1 MMYRIAVCDDN
12 PADRAYVAAL
22 IERWGRAA
30 GMGVTV
36 ERYPSAESFL
46 FAYEEDPSFDVLC
59 LDIEMGEISGVEL
72 AKKLRRLGAGLHIV
86 FVTGYM
92 EYIAEGY
99 DVEALHYLVKP
110 VTEEKMSAVLN
121 RAAERLKTREHTLLL
136 TLPDG
141 AVRLPLYEI
150 RYLDV
155 LKNYVTIHGEEDY
168 SVKRTLNDLAGEL
181 DDSFYRIHRSYI
193 VNLRFIRKISKTE
206 VTLKDGTALPLSRK
220 MYEGLNQALIH
231 YF

>member
-1 MMYRIAVCDDN
+1 MYRFAVCDDSS
-12 PADRAYVAAL
+12 ADRAYVTAL
-22 IERWGRAA
+22 IEAWGCSRDILLQI
-30 GMGVTV
+30 
-36 ERYPSAESFL
+36 EDYPSAEAFL
-46 FAYEEDPSFDVLC
+46 FAYEGNEAVDVLF
-59 LDIEMGEISGVEL
+59 LDIEMGDMSGVEL
-72 AKKLRRLGAGLHIV
+72 AKRLRQMGAGLQIV
-86 FVTGYM
+86 FLTGYM

-110 VTEEKMSAVLN
+110 VTEEKMRAVLN
-121 RAAERLKTREHTLLL
+121 RAAERLKTREHILLL

>member
-1 MMYRIAVCDDN
+1 MSCRIAVCDDN

-30 GMGVTV
+30 GLGVTV

-72 AKKLRRLGAGLHIV
+72 AKELRRLGAGLQIV

-110 VTEEKMSAVLN
+110 VTEEKMRAVLN
-121 RAAERLKTREHTLLL
+121 RAAERLKTREHILLL

>member
-1 MMYRIAVCDDN
+1 M
-12 PADRAYVAAL
+12 
-22 IERWGRAA
+22 
-30 GMGVTV
+30 
-36 ERYPSAESFL
+36 
-46 FAYEEDPSFDVLC
+46 
-59 LDIEMGEISGVEL
+59 
-72 AKKLRRLGAGLHIV
+72 
-86 FVTGYM
+86 
-92 EYIAEGY
+92 
-99 DVEALHYLVKP
+99 
-110 VTEEKMSAVLN
+110 
-121 RAAERLKTREHTLLL
+121 
-136 TLPDG
+136 
-141 AVRLPLYEI
+141 
-150 RYLDV
+150 

>member
-1 MMYRIAVCDDN
+1 M
-12 PADRAYVAAL
+12 
-22 IERWGRAA
+22 
-30 GMGVTV
+30 
-36 ERYPSAESFL
+36 
-46 FAYEEDPSFDVLC
+46 
-59 LDIEMGEISGVEL
+59 EL
-72 AKKLRRLGAGLHIV
+72 AKKLRRLGAGLQIV

>member
-30 GMGVTV
+30 GLGVTV

-72 AKKLRRLGAGLHIV
+72 AKKLRRLGAGLQIV

-206 VTLKDGTALPLSRK
+206 VTLKDGTASFQKNVRGTEPGFDPLLLS
-220 MYEGLNQALIH
+220 
-231 YF
+231 